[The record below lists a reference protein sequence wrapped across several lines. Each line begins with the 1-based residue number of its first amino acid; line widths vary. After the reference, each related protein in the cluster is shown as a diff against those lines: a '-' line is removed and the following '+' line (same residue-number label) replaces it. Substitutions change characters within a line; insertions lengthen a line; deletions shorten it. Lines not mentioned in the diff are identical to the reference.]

1 MNKRVLKTTI
11 YLCWAFL
18 IAFAI
23 LKIWFADEFAIAI
36 TNQHILSAGS
46 FIDARPWLQ
55 QAIAWLTTF
64 ITYHFYLCAC
74 CMKWRLSLKQ
84 YILVAV
90 ITALTNTLKYYVN
103 DSSVTLIV
111 NITIMVLLPYVF
123 KADYGTFV
131 IILLAHYMGQILIT
145 VIRGEALNEMTYNS
159 INIIIMM
166 ADAYV
171 WLLLYYLYSN
181 LYKERIIMGNW
192 MPPLWG
198 KMGKQIE
205 AQIKKL
211 DEKIANTTDEKKLKK
226 LNKEREILVGMIQE

>member
-1 MNKRVLKTTI
+1 MNKRVLKTTV

-55 QAIAWLTTF
+55 QIIAWLTTF

-103 DSSVTLIV
+103 DSNVTLII

-166 ADAYV
+166 ADAFV

-198 KMGKQIE
+198 KMSKQIE
-205 AQIKKL
+205 EQIKKL

-226 LNKEREILVGMIQE
+226 LNKEREILAGMIQE

>member
-55 QAIAWLTTF
+55 QTLFGVTTF
-64 ITYHFYLCAC
+64 LTYHFYLCAC

-84 YILVAV
+84 YIAVAL
-90 ITALTNTLKYYVN
+90 ITVVSNIAKYYIN
-103 DSSVTLIV
+103 NGEITLII
-111 NITIMVLLPYVF
+111 NMTIMILLPYLF

-131 IILLAHYMGQILIT
+131 IIFLAHYVGQLLIT
-145 VIRGEALNEMTYNS
+145 VIRGEALNELTYNT
-159 INIIIMM
+159 INITIMM

-181 LYKERIIMGNW
+181 LYKERIIMGNA
-192 MPPLWG
+192 MPPLWS
-198 KMGKQIE
+198 KMNKQIE
-205 AQIKKL
+205 EQIEKI
-211 DEKIANTTDEKKLKK
+211 DAKIANTTDEKKLRK
-226 LNKEREILVGMIQE
+226 LNKQRDTLVEMLGK

>member
-55 QAIAWLTTF
+55 QIIAWLTTF

-103 DSSVTLIV
+103 DSNVTLIV
-111 NITIMVLLPYVF
+111 NITIMVLLPYMF

-211 DEKIANTTDEKKLKK
+211 DEKIANTADEKKLKK
-226 LNKEREILVGMIQE
+226 LNKEREILAGMIQE

>member
-103 DSSVTLIV
+103 DRNVTLII

-159 INIIIMM
+159 INISIMM

-198 KMGKQIE
+198 KMNKQIE

-226 LNKEREILVGMIQE
+226 LNKEREILAGMIQE

>member
-55 QAIAWLTTF
+55 QIIAWLTTF

-90 ITALTNTLKYYVN
+90 ITALTNALKYYVN
-103 DSSVTLIV
+103 DSNVTLIV
-111 NITIMVLLPYVF
+111 NITIMVLLPYMF

-226 LNKEREILVGMIQE
+226 LNKEREILAGMIQE

>member
-36 TNQHILSAGS
+36 TNQHILSAGE

-55 QAIAWLTTF
+55 QIIFGVTTF
-64 ITYHFYLCAC
+64 LTHHFYLCAC
-74 CMKWRLSLKQ
+74 CMKWHLSLKQ
-84 YILVAV
+84 YIAVAL
-90 ITALTNTLKYYVN
+90 ITAVSNIAKYYVN
-103 DSSVTLIV
+103 NDEFTLIINV
-111 NITIMVLLPYVF
+111 TIMVLLPYLY
-123 KADYGTFV
+123 KADYGAFV
-131 IILLAHYMGQILIT
+131 TILLAHYIGQLLIT
-145 VIRGEALNEMTYNS
+145 VIRGEALNELTYNT
-159 INIIIMM
+159 INITIMM

-181 LYKERIIMGNW
+181 LYKERLIMGNA

-198 KMGKQIE
+198 KMNKQIE
-205 AQIKKL
+205 EQIKKL

-226 LNKEREILVGMIQE
+226 LNKEREILAGMIQE

>member
-36 TNQHILSAGS
+36 TNQHILSAGE

-55 QAIAWLTTF
+55 QIIAWLTTF

-103 DSSVTLIV
+103 DSNVTLIV

-226 LNKEREILVGMIQE
+226 LNKEREILAGMIQE

>member
-36 TNQHILSAGS
+36 TNQHILSTGS

-55 QAIAWLTTF
+55 QIIAWLTTF

-103 DSSVTLIV
+103 DSNVTLIV
-111 NITIMVLLPYVF
+111 NITIMVLLPYMF

-226 LNKEREILVGMIQE
+226 LNKEREILAGMIQE

>member
-1 MNKRVLKTTI
+1 MR
-11 YLCWAFL
+11 
-18 IAFAI
+18 
-23 LKIWFADEFAIAI
+23 
-36 TNQHILSAGS
+36 
-46 FIDARPWLQ
+46 
-55 QAIAWLTTF
+55 
-64 ITYHFYLCAC
+64 
-74 CMKWRLSLKQ
+74 WRLSLKQ

-90 ITALTNTLKYYVN
+90 ITVPTNILKYYVN
-103 DSSVTLIV
+103 DSNVTLIV
-111 NITIMVLLPYVF
+111 NITIMVLLPYMF
-123 KADYGTFV
+123 KADYGAFV

-145 VIRGEALNEMTYNS
+145 VIRGEALNQITYNS
-159 INIIIMM
+159 INITIMM

-198 KMGKQIE
+198 KMSKQVE

-226 LNKEREILVGMIQE
+226 LNKEREILAGMLEE

>member
-55 QAIAWLTTF
+55 QIIAWLTTF

-90 ITALTNTLKYYVN
+90 ITALTNTLKYYVD
-103 DSSVTLIV
+103 DSNVTLIV

-226 LNKEREILVGMIQE
+226 LNKEREILAGMIQE

>member
-23 LKIWFADEFAIAI
+23 LKIWFADEFAIVI
-36 TNQHILSAGS
+36 TNQHILSAGEI
-46 FIDARPWLQ
+46 IDARPWLQ
-55 QAIAWLTTF
+55 QIIAGLTTF

-74 CMKWRLSLKQ
+74 CMRWHLSLKQ
-84 YILVAV
+84 YVLVAV
-90 ITALTNTLKYYVN
+90 ITALSNTLKYYVD
-103 DSSVTLIV
+103 DSNATLIV
-111 NITIMVLLPYVF
+111 NITIMVLLPYMF
-123 KADYGTFV
+123 KADYGAFV

-198 KMGKQIE
+198 KMSKQIE

-226 LNKEREILVGMIQE
+226 LNKEREILAGMIQE

>member
-55 QAIAWLTTF
+55 QIIAWLTTF

-103 DSSVTLIV
+103 DSNVTLIV

-171 WLLLYYLYSN
+171 WLLLFYLYSN

-192 MPPLWG
+192 MPPLWS
-198 KMGKQIE
+198 KMNKQIE

-226 LNKEREILVGMIQE
+226 LNKEREILAGMIQE

>member
-18 IAFAI
+18 IAFAV

-36 TNQHILSAGS
+36 TNQHILSAGE

-103 DSSVTLIV
+103 DRSVTLIV
-111 NITIMVLLPYVF
+111 NITIMVLLPYMF

-226 LNKEREILVGMIQE
+226 LNKEREILAGMIQE

>member
-55 QAIAWLTTF
+55 QIIAWLTTF

-103 DSSVTLIV
+103 DSNVTLIV
-111 NITIMVLLPYVF
+111 NITIMVLLPYMF

-226 LNKEREILVGMIQE
+226 LNKEREILAGMIQE

>member
-36 TNQHILSAGS
+36 TNQHILSAGE

>member
-36 TNQHILSAGS
+36 TNQHILSTGS

-55 QAIAWLTTF
+55 QIIAWLTTF

-74 CMKWRLSLKQ
+74 CMKWWLSLKQ

-103 DSSVTLIV
+103 DSNVTLIV
-111 NITIMVLLPYVF
+111 NITIMVLLPYMF

-226 LNKEREILVGMIQE
+226 LNKEREILAGMIQE

>member
-55 QAIAWLTTF
+55 QIIAGLATF

-74 CMKWRLSLKQ
+74 CMRWRLSLKQ

-90 ITALTNTLKYYVN
+90 ITVPTNILKYYVN
-103 DSSVTLIV
+103 DSNITLIV
-111 NITIMVLLPYVF
+111 NITIMVLLPYIF
-123 KADYGTFV
+123 KADYGAFV
-131 IILLAHYMGQILIT
+131 IILLAHYIGQILIT
-145 VIRGEALNEMTYNS
+145 VIRGEALNQITYNS

-192 MPPLWG
+192 MPPLWS
-198 KMGKQIE
+198 KMNKQVE

-226 LNKEREILVGMIQE
+226 LNKEREILAGMLEE